1 MGPEEQRINDISLG
15 SHKKKNIFFIGFRDS
30 PIIKLVIL

>member
-15 SHKKKNIFFIGFRDS
+15 SHKKKYFF
-30 PIIKLVIL
+30 LWV